1 MDKVNAGGNSI
12 NFNNCYVNRL
22 IVDGEADKVISVDA
36 KGSTQIQKTIVKT
49 DAFFEDFGDRDRG
62 FINIELAGE
71 PETTLTLSGD
81 YKNVSVM
88 KPENYLVLGKGSIYN
103 LTVDEDA
110 QDSIITLDKMPMF

>member
-1 MDKVNAGGNSI
+1 MPKVLHR
-12 NFNNCYVNRL
+12 Y
-22 IVDGEADKVISVDA
+22 K
-36 KGSTQIQKTIVKT
+36 KTVVKT
-49 DAFFEDFGDRDRG
+49 DAYFEDFGGRDEG
-62 FINIELAGE
+62 FLNIELSGE

-110 QDSIITLDKMPMF
+110 QDSLVTLDKNAYVLNASLDAPCQVIGEGDMGSVNITSSVLK